1 MKPKKDKTIDK
12 LIKQTDIDYV
22 NKLIQKSDDL
32 KDFQITQS
40 TLSNISGWALDGHSD
55 KEIRNKLDLDKHQW
69 AILLTVCPSLI
80 VIMEHS
86 RAMADL
92 VIAGSLFQTAIG
104 GKRVKKQ
111 VPVKEKIYDYDGK
124 GKSWVIGEKTTL
136 VEVEEELPPNPML
149 LKFLAEHKLS
159 ENFGESKENKNDK
172 IKEMVDSL
180 SDKDKALIKMA
191 MEKEVLDGNN

>member
-111 VPVKEKIYDYDGK
+111 VPVKEKIYDFDGK

-159 ENFGESKENKNDK
+159 EHFGESKENKNDK